1 MNQAELIIKTAQ
13 ATGVPKTAVEDVL
26 KAAANIVTA
35 CLITGE
41 DTALPGIGKLVT
53 SHKQARV
60 GRNPKTG
67 EAHPI
72 PAHNV
77 VKFRVAKAL
86 KDAVAG

>member
-1 MNQAELIIKTAQ
+1 MNQSELITNTAKVSGLTTIDVAHALKT
-13 ATGVPKTAVEDVL
+13 
-26 KAAANIVTA
+26 AANIVTA
-35 CLITGE
+35 ALKDGE
-41 DTALPGIGKLVT
+41 EATLPGIGKLVA
-53 SHKQARV
+53 SHKEARV

-67 EAHPI
+67 AAHPI